1 MNVRRAESHDPH
13 LPKLQKRSKTMPLIP
28 FENDFIDTDILDKQ
42 LSCDAVRC
50 YVAWLKEQ
58 IKSRDELIGMLK
70 KRVSKK

>member
-1 MNVRRAESHDPH
+1 
-13 LPKLQKRSKTMPLIP
+13 MPLIP

-42 LSCDAVRC
+42 LGCDAVRC